1 MSDIITKL
9 QTVLAER
16 KNQDASA
23 SYVASLYAKGDEAIL
38 KKITEE
44 ALEVALASQED
55 NKDKLTY
62 EVADLYF
69 HILVLLT
76 HKNIKIDEI
85 YQELERRFG
94 LSGITEKNNRIK
106 E

>member
-76 HKNIKIDEI
+76 HKNIKINEI

>member
-76 HKNIKIDEI
+76 HKNIK
-85 YQELERRFG
+85 
-94 LSGITEKNNRIK
+94 N
-106 E
+106 